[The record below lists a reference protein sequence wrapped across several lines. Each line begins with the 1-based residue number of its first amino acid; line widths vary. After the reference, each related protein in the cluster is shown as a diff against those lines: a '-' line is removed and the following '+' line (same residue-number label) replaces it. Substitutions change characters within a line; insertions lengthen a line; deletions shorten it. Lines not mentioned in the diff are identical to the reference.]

1 MAFRRGRRGAACA
14 AAPLVAVIL
23 ALVASLP
30 LQALA
35 FLPDPSP
42 PPRHKVMFRSLTAAQ
57 WNPLGLQS
65 DLVLG
70 YRLRLVKS
78 ESLLFRDT
86 FAGGRMIVRLNPAF
100 VRLGAGLA
108 LQPMAALTLCARW
121 EHRLYF
127 GSVKMLQSFGRVDD
141 EYHEDEIARRA
152 DLDLNYAGNGHQVTL
167 QAVLRAKLGPVA
179 LVNDFNMVYF
189 DMDLR
194 QGDKAFYVNMFD
206 TLAPGKGWV
215 LVNHGH
221 LLYLLT
227 RFNLVF
233 GVRYSLV
240 QALYS
245 DALLAASGGDNPNS
259 PNHRIG
265 PMVAYQFKG
274 IGKRFRQPTLV
285 LILNW
290 WINNRYRSG
299 QRVHQGVPYGAVAF
313 QFTGDLWS
321 K

>member
-1 MAFRRGRRGAACA
+1 MVMRRSGRRPALDAAVLGA
-14 AAPLVAVIL
+14 LTLIL
-23 ALVASLP
+23 AAGWSAR
-30 LQALA
+30 ALA

-42 PPRHKVMFRSLTAAQ
+42 PPRQKVMYRSLTAAQ

-86 FAGGRMIVRLNPAF
+86 FAAGRAIVRLNPAF
-100 VRLGAGLA
+100 VRLGVGVA

-127 GSVKMLQSFGRVDD
+127 GSVNMLQSFARADS
-141 EYHEDEIARRA
+141 EYHEDEIARRG

-167 QAVLRAKLGPVA
+167 QAVLRAKLGPVV
-179 LVNDFNMVYF
+179 LLNDFNMVYF
-189 DMDLR
+189 DMNLR
-194 QGDKAFYVNMFD
+194 RGDKLFYVNMFD

-227 RFNLVF
+227 RYNLVF
-233 GVRYSLV
+233 GVRYSAV
-240 QALYS
+240 QPLYS
-245 DALLAASGGDNPNS
+245 DALLADSGGHNPNS

-274 IGKRFRQPTLV
+274 LGKRFKQPTLV
-285 LILNW
+285 LILAW

-299 QRVHQGVPYGAVAF
+299 QWSHQGIPYGVVAF